1 MRHVGRWEVKYK
13 VGDLVFYKR
22 MKVRIVFISRMG
34 EILVNIHGYNEWAFH
49 SAIKPVV
56 RV

>member
-1 MRHVGRWEVKYK
+1 MKYK

-49 SAIKPVV
+49 SAIKPVM
-56 RV
+56 RASQ